1 MSGNY
6 WGRNNPFEPENDEA
20 NYRAWT
26 SCQQG
31 HCAAFELIPT
41 NASGEP
47 DRAIPYLQPITT
59 EHYAESGQLCLMCHG
74 TGMMIFFE
82 GRGLDELDNQ
92 LAERRVK
99 SIHVFDPAVHAPPE
113 NDAMV
118 VTKITVE
125 NS

>member
-1 MSGNY
+1 MSDSFWEHFGDRDD
-6 WGRNNPFEPENDEA
+6 GK
-20 NYRAWT
+20 YRAWRT
-26 SCQQG
+26 VQQG
-31 HCAAFELIPT
+31 SV
-41 NASGEP
+41 ASFQLVPAKGSGQP
-47 DRAIPYLQPITT
+47 DRRIPYLQPIST